1 MSPDKLK
8 ALTTEEL
15 VERFVAI
22 GFAQEQAD
30 LYDDIGEFNLLFKK
44 MQDVVGE
51 LRSRE
56 GDQRSA
62 LLTLYDHP
70 NLQVRIKAVKN
81 TLALA
86 PEEGRRVLQAI
97 ADSQRQPQAGEAGMS
112 LGNLDAGIFKPT

>member
-1 MSPDKLK
+1 VKRVTLGELSV
-8 ALTTEEL
+8 EQL

-22 GFAQEQAD
+22 GLAQEQAD
-30 LYDDIGEFNLLFKK
+30 LYDDIGEFNRLFKK
-44 MQDVVGE
+44 MQEVVGE
-51 LRSRE
+51 LRNRA

-86 PEEGRRVLQAI
+86 PEEGRRVLRAI

-112 LGNLDAGIFKPT
+112 LRNLDAGIFKPT

>member
-1 MSPDKLK
+1 VKRVNLK
-8 ALTTEEL
+8 ELTVEQL

-30 LYDDIGEFNLLFKK
+30 LYDDIGEFNRLFKK

-70 NLQVRIKAVKN
+70 NLQVRLKAVKN
-81 TLALA
+81 SLALA
-86 PEEGRRVLQAI
+86 PQEGRRVLQAI

-112 LGNLDAGIFKPT
+112 LDNLDEGIFKPT